1 MQNDLFSNICLFRQS
16 KSFPTEEQPLAQ
28 KKKKMDIQLLHHAII
43 PLIRDQYEK
52 EEIII
57 AHAPNVEYSTD
68 IHL

>member
-16 KSFPTEEQPLAQ
+16 KSFPTEEQPLAL
-28 KKKKMDIQLLHHAII
+28 KKKINIQLLHHAII

-68 IHL
+68 THL